1 MAVARNICV
10 LAGGLSLAVE
20 GPSKAEIVCQ
30 DNDDG
35 TCTVTYLPTE
45 PGLYNVVVKF
55 DDEHILGSPF
65 TSYIAG
71 RCMNSTI
78 FRQMTPTTGYR
89 FSPNTGCMLS
99 ALHCCDNSYL
109 YYLLIVLYY
118 SITYALLAELHC
130 KC

>member
-1 MAVARNICV
+1 MTRCTVLCGMSRLV

-45 PGLYNVVVKF
+45 PGLYNIVVKF

-65 TSYIAG
+65 TAYIAG
-71 RCMNSTI
+71 ELGFIGSRSRLFI
-78 FRQMTPTTGYR
+78 QSQFYFVIR
-89 FSPNTGCMLS
+89 FF
-99 ALHCCDNSYL
+99 
-109 YYLLIVLYY
+109 
-118 SITYALLAELHC
+118 
-130 KC
+130 